1 MRESKR
7 RAGAPLDEEE
17 KASSPSLAESGEWR
31 ILDRYVVEVARVAML
46 DDAEHQTLGRTI
58 DAAETLMLEAIL
70 GSPPG
75 RAELRTI
82 ARELATGR
90 LRLSDVAHVDPE
102 ERAAE
107 VILAACKQRGASK
120 PHVERLVRLRL
131 SRETYERA
139 RRSMNDE
146 AASAIIGRALA
157 SSDRAKATI
166 VEANLRLVVS
176 VAKQFRHRG
185 LAFEDLVQEGNLGLL
200 HAVDKFDYTRGFRF
214 STYATW
220 WIKQSIRR
228 GLIERG
234 TTIRL
239 PVHAADARLR
249 VRRIADE
256 LQRRHERAPSD
267 EEVAQAAALDVAK
280 VRVLLAARPNAVSLD
295 APVGSDDEGPGTATL
310 LDAIAGERA
319 SPFEE
324 TLSKERR
331 AAIVAM
337 LARVPSRERLI
348 LVRRYGLEGD
358 VPRSLAEIGEELG
371 ITRERV
377 RQLEQGALERLR
389 RCSIGDPD
397 ADE

>member
-1 MRESKR
+1 MKESKR
-7 RAGAPLDEEE
+7 RAAVEL
-17 KASSPSLAESGEWR
+17 ESGEWR
-31 ILDRYVVEVARVAML
+31 ILDRYVVEVGSVPL
-46 DDAEHQTLGRTI
+46 LGDAEHHELGRTI

-70 GSPPG
+70 GSTTA
-75 RAELRTI
+75 RAELRAI
-82 ARELATGR
+82 ARELATGA

-107 VILAACKQRGASK
+107 IILAACKQRGASK
-120 PHVERLVRLRL
+120 AHVERLVRLRL

-139 RRSMNDE
+139 RRALNDE
-146 AASAIIGRALA
+146 AASRIIGQGLA

-200 HAVDKFDYTRGFRF
+200 HAVDKFDYLRGFRF

-249 VRRIADE
+249 VRRVFDE
-256 LQRRHERAPSD
+256 LQRRNERHPTD
-267 EEVAQAAALDVAK
+267 EEVAEAAAIDVAK

-295 APVGSDDEGPGTATL
+295 APLGSDDEGGGTATL

-319 SPFEE
+319 SPFDE
-324 TLSKERR
+324 THSKERR
-331 AAIVAM
+331 AALAQM
-337 LARVPSRERLI
+337 LRRVPSRERHI

-389 RCSIGDPD
+389 HCSIGNPD
-397 ADE
+397 DDE